1 MCATTGFYGKYLIRF
16 TCKIRRIENIGSG
29 QFVICEQKA
38 IQKDYPNFRNAFIE
52 LENKMIG
59 KCNYDWKPKTF
70 GALALNGD
78 QYGRTTILPELFND
92 HSGSPMDSTRSILL
106 GGATFRQLFTTAGNQ
121 TLMTGNSS
129 GNTIP
134 EDFKI
139 ALMGFAFP
147 NQEQNIT
154 EIKMHIGDRKYG
166 RINLEEMHMYDQPA
180 IIFEEGFE
188 INEEESFE
196 LFGYVEGPIPTA
208 IGNYTGIWQRIVPI
222 GAAYFKYYDKV
233 GGATGA
239 AIT

>member
-1 MCATTGFYGKYLIRF
+1 LRN
-16 TCKIRRIENIGSG
+16 ENIGSG
-29 QFVICEQKA
+29 QFVICEQRSV
-38 IQKDYPNFRNAFIE
+38 QKEFPNFQNAFKD
-52 LENKMIG
+52 LEAKMIS
-59 KCNYDWKPKTF
+59 KCNFDWKPKTF
-70 GALALNGD
+70 GALALNSN
-78 QYGRTTILPELFND
+78 QYGRTTIMPELFDD
-92 HSGSPMDSTRSILL
+92 HSANPMDSTRSAAL

-121 TLMTGNSS
+121 TLMTGSGT

-147 NQEQNIT
+147 SQQQHIT
-154 EIKMHIGDRKYG
+154 EIRMHIGDRKFG
-166 RINLEEMHMYDQPA
+166 RIDIEEIENYDAPA
-180 IIFEEGFE
+180 IIFEEGYE

-196 LFGYVEGPIPTA
+196 LTGYVKGPIPTA
-208 IGNYTGIWQRIVPI
+208 LGGYVGLWQRIVPI